1 MTSDAN
7 QNMRLNPDEGTVLS
21 SDPDLNPG
29 DPNVVGSAYTESS
42 FNATRP
48 ATTVL
53 YAVDSGNDML
63 FQQNPANAGT
73 LVNGLSLGVDI
84 GDDAGFDI
92 AGADNVAYLVATPA
106 GRSGAVLYR
115 VDLTTGKAS
124 SSAGSVA
131 AISPSPA
138 SRPGRTAEDRPLPR
152 QAGAQPPACLIRV
165 ANRPRRG
172 CEPAVGRGR
181 KGAT

>member
-1 MTSDAN
+1 M
-7 QNMRLNPDEGTVLS
+7 
-21 SDPDLNPG
+21 
-29 DPNVVGSAYTESS
+29 
-42 FNATRP
+42 
-48 ATTVL
+48 L
-53 YAVDSGNDML
+53 YAVDSGSDML

-73 LVNGLSLGVDI
+73 LVNGLPLGVDI

-124 SSAGSVA
+124 FGRQGRSRRSRRA
-131 AISPSPA
+131 PA